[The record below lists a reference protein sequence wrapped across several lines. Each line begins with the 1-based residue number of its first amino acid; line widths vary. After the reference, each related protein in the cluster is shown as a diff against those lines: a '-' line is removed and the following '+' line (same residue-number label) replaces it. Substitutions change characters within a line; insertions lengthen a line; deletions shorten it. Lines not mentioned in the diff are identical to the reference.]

1 MSPAAKK
8 WTVYRRGEPLG
19 TFTAAEIREQLR
31 QGVLSPGDFAS
42 AEGSSVQQEIIDIDA
57 IFGAIDEAAPFLAD
71 SPRRSRWAKKA
82 EDMNLKAAPPTRAR
96 RVRLQPPNPGH
107 GRRPAPG
114 YPRPPRT
121 GGESDVLVTTLIVL
135 VGGALAAF
143 AFWLLR
149 NRS

>member
-42 AEGSSVQQEIIDIDA
+42 AEGSSVQQEIIEIDA
-57 IFGAIDEAAPFLAD
+57 IFGSSDESAALLSD

-82 EDMNLKAAPPTRAR
+82 EDMNLKDAPPTRAR
-96 RVRLQPPNPGH
+96 RVRLHPQPPGQAA
-107 GRRPAPG
+107 RPAPG
-114 YPRPPRT
+114 SPREPRT
-121 GGESDVLVTTLIVL
+121 GGESDTLVTTLIVL
-135 VGGALAAF
+135 LGGALAAL